1 MHDCAPGESPPRF
14 PRPALP
20 QGLRRRPPPWLIIAT
35 GALCAGCAGY
45 QVGTRSL
52 YEPTIATVYVPVFE
66 SDSYRPNLGERLT
79 EAVVKQIEL
88 KTPYKVADSA
98 NADSILTGRIVTER
112 KRVVVEDSFGEPRD
126 TGTTFSVEVRWL
138 TRSGRQ
144 IRDPATIALPADLV
158 QFGQETNLIA
168 EAGQS
173 IATAHQ
179 QAVERLAEQI
189 VAAMEVP
196 W

>member
-1 MHDCAPGESPPRF
+1 MHDCTPGESPSRF

-20 QGLRRRPPPWLIIAT
+20 QGPRRRPPPWLIIAT

-98 NADSILTGRIVTER
+98 DADSILTGRIVTER

-126 TGTTFSVEVRWL
+126 TGATFSVEVRWL

-144 IRDPATIALPADLV
+144 IRAPAAIALPADLV
-158 QFGQETNLIA
+158 QFGQETNLIS